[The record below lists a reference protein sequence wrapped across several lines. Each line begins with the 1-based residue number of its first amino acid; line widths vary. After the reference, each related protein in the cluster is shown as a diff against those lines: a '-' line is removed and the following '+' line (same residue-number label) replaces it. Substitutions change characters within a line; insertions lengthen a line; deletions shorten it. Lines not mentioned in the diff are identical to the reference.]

1 MIHTLPPLPY
11 DLNALAPNISEETL
25 QYHHGKH
32 HKAYV
37 DKLNALIPGTE
48 YESLPLE
55 SIIKHAPAG
64 PIFNNAAQIWN
75 HSFQWNCLTPDR
87 QEPDSLL
94 KQALEKQFG
103 SLESFKKEFTTAG
116 IELFG
121 SGWVWLIKNSDNSL
135 SIVTTQN
142 ARTPLQEG
150 KQSLLTCDVW
160 EHAYYIDYRNA
171 RARYLEQIWEII
183 NWEFIARNFTR

>member
-1 MIHTLPPLPY
+1 MIHKLPPLPY
-11 DLNALAPNISEETL
+11 PVDALAPTLSEETL

-37 DKLNALIPGTE
+37 DKLNTLIPGTE

-87 QEPDSLL
+87 KEPESLL

-103 SLESFKKEFTTAG
+103 SLESFKKEFTIAG

-121 SGWVWLIKNSDNSL
+121 SGWVWLIKNSDDSL

-150 KQSLLTCDVW
+150 KQCLFTCDVW